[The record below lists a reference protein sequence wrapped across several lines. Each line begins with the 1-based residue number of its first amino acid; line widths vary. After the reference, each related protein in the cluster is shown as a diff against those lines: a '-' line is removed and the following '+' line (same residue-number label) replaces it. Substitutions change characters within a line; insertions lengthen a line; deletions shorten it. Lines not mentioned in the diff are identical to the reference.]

1 MGTFKKPAAL
11 LLSAVLLMTL
21 LAGCQS
27 DSAAPAG
34 STASAEPTAEAV
46 ATAAPEATS
55 AAEPA
60 ATEAAAEAPAE
71 PTPAAT
77 AAGNSSEAIKEGT
90 IEKEGNVILKE
101 LAFVY
106 KDHTIALSD
115 IVDDNKLESMLGKA
129 TAKKSHTYSVD
140 DGLNMDTLIG
150 RTEKTYTF
158 PGLEIKTIDSG
169 DGKQFYIFSIKITD
183 PKYTTVR
190 NIKVGDSLDTLKK
203 AYPEG
208 KLTGDGAPEEED
220 DYRFAPSNYVDYM
233 LFHVKGAKIESIS
246 ISTLMD

>member
-1 MGTFKKPAAL
+1 MGTFTKPAAL
-11 LLSAVLLMTL
+11 LLPAVLLMTL

-27 DSAAPAG
+27 DSAAPAA
-34 STASAEPTAEAV
+34 TPSAEPTAEAV
-46 ATAAPEATS
+46 ATAAPEASATP

-60 ATEAAAEAPAE
+60 ATEAATAE
-71 PTPAAT
+71 PTPAAS
-77 AAGNSSEAIKEGT
+77 AGSSEAIKEGT

-101 LAFVY
+101 LAFVH

-115 IVDDNKLESMLGKA
+115 IVDDAKLESMLGKA
-129 TAKKSHTYSVD
+129 TAKKSHTYSLD
-140 DGLNMDTLIG
+140 DGKNMDTLIG

-169 DGKQFYIFSIKITD
+169 DGKQFYIFSMKITD

-203 AYPEG
+203 PIPKA
-208 KLTGDGAPEEED
+208 
-220 DYRFAPSNYVDYM
+220 S
-233 LFHVKGAKIESIS
+233 
-246 ISTLMD
+246 

>member
-1 MGTFKKPAAL
+1 MGTLKKPAAL
-11 LLSAVLLMTL
+11 LLPAVLLMTL

-27 DSAAPAG
+27 DSAAPA
-34 STASAEPTAEAV
+34 PTAASTE
-46 ATAAPEATS
+46 APEASATP
-55 AAEPA
+55 AAEPV
-60 ATEAAAEAPAE
+60 ATEAAATAAPAE
-71 PTPAAT
+71 PTPAAS
-77 AAGNSSEAIKEGT
+77 AAGGSEAIKEGT

-115 IVDDNKLESMLGKA
+115 IVDDSKLESMLGKA
-129 TAKKSHTYSVD
+129 TAKKSHTYSLD

-158 PGLEIKTIDSG
+158 PGLEIKTLDAS
-169 DGKQFYIFSIKITD
+169 DGKQFFIFNIKITD

-233 LFHVKGAKIESIS
+233 LFHVKDAKIESIS
-246 ISTLMD
+246 ISTLLD

>member
-11 LLSAVLLMTL
+11 LLPAVLLMTL

-27 DSAAPAG
+27 DSAAPAA
-34 STASAEPTAEAV
+34 TPSAEPTAEAV
-46 ATAAPEATS
+46 ATAAPEASATP

-60 ATEAAAEAPAE
+60 ATEAAPAE
-71 PTPAAT
+71 PTPAAS
-77 AAGNSSEAIKEGT
+77 AGSSEAIKEGT

-101 LAFVY
+101 LAFVH

-115 IVDDNKLESMLGKA
+115 IVDDAKLESMLGKA
-129 TAKKSHTYSVD
+129 TAKKSHTYSLD
-140 DGLNMDTLIG
+140 DGKNMDTLIG
-150 RTEKTYTF
+150 RTENTYTF

-169 DGKQFYIFSIKITD
+169 DGKQFYIFSMKITD

-246 ISTLMD
+246 ISTLLD

>member
-11 LLSAVLLMTL
+11 LLPAVLLMTL

-27 DSAAPAG
+27 DSAAPAA
-34 STASAEPTAEAV
+34 TPSAEPTAEAV
-46 ATAAPEATS
+46 STAAPEASATP

-60 ATEAAAEAPAE
+60 ATEAATAE
-71 PTPAAT
+71 PTPAAS
-77 AAGNSSEAIKEGT
+77 AGSSEAIKEGT

-101 LAFVY
+101 LAFVH

-115 IVDDNKLESMLGKA
+115 IVDDAKLESMLGKA
-129 TAKKSHTYSVD
+129 TAKKSHTYSLD
-140 DGLNMDTLIG
+140 DGKNMDTLIG
-150 RTEKTYTF
+150 RTENTYTF

>member
-11 LLSAVLLMTL
+11 LLPAVLLMTL

-27 DSAAPAG
+27 DSAAPAA
-34 STASAEPTAEAV
+34 TPSAEPTAEAV
-46 ATAAPEATS
+46 STAAPEASATP

-60 ATEAAAEAPAE
+60 ATEAATAE
-71 PTPAAT
+71 PTPAAS
-77 AAGNSSEAIKEGT
+77 AGSSEAIKEGT

-101 LAFVY
+101 LAFVH

-115 IVDDNKLESMLGKA
+115 IVDDTKLESMLGKA
-129 TAKKSHTYSVD
+129 TAKKSHTYSLD
-140 DGLNMDTLIG
+140 DGKNMDTLIG
-150 RTEKTYTF
+150 RTENTYTF

-169 DGKQFYIFSIKITD
+169 DGKQFYIFSMKITD

-220 DYRFAPSNYVDYM
+220 DYRFAPSNYVDYI

-246 ISTLMD
+246 ISTLLD

>member
-11 LLSAVLLMTL
+11 LLPAVLLMTL

-27 DSAAPAG
+27 DSAAPAA
-34 STASAEPTAEAV
+34 TPSAEPTAEAV
-46 ATAAPEATS
+46 ATAAPEASATP

-60 ATEAAAEAPAE
+60 ATEAATAET
-71 PTPAAT
+71 TPAAS
-77 AAGNSSEAIKEGT
+77 AGSSEAIKEGT

-106 KDHTIALSD
+106 KDQTIALSD
-115 IVDDNKLESMLGKA
+115 IVDDAKLESMLGKA
-129 TAKKSHTYSVD
+129 TAKKSHTYSLD
-140 DGLNMDTLIG
+140 DGKNMDTLIG
-150 RTEKTYTF
+150 RTENTYTF

-169 DGKQFYIFSIKITD
+169 DGKQFYIFSMKITD

-203 AYPEG
+203 PIPKA
-208 KLTGDGAPEEED
+208 
-220 DYRFAPSNYVDYM
+220 S
-233 LFHVKGAKIESIS
+233 
-246 ISTLMD
+246 

>member
-27 DSAAPAG
+27 NSAAPAA
-34 STASAEPTAEAV
+34 TPSAEPTAEAV
-46 ATAAPEATS
+46 STPAPEASATP

-60 ATEAAAEAPAE
+60 ATEAATAE

-77 AAGNSSEAIKEGT
+77 AASSEAIKEGT

-101 LAFVY
+101 LAFVH

-115 IVDDNKLESMLGKA
+115 IVDDAKLESMLGKA
-129 TAKKSHTYSVD
+129 TAKKSHTYSLD
-140 DGLNMDTLIG
+140 DGKNMDTLIG
-150 RTEKTYTF
+150 RTENTYTF

-220 DYRFAPSNYVDYM
+220 DYRFAPSNYVDYI

-246 ISTLMD
+246 ISTLLD

>member
-11 LLSAVLLMTL
+11 LLPAVLLMTL

-27 DSAAPAG
+27 DSAAPAA
-34 STASAEPTAEAV
+34 TPSAEPTAEA
-46 ATAAPEATS
+46 AATSAPEASATPAAEPTAAPVEA
-55 AAEPA
+55 
-60 ATEAAAEAPAE
+60 
-71 PTPAAT
+71 TPAAS
-77 AAGNSSEAIKEGT
+77 AGSSEAIKEGT
-90 IEKEGNVILKE
+90 IEKEGNVILKD

-106 KDHTIALSD
+106 KDQTIALSD
-115 IVDDNKLESMLGKA
+115 IVDDAKLESMLGKP
-129 TAKKSHTYSVD
+129 TAKKSHTYSLD
-140 DGLNMDTLIG
+140 DGKNMDTLIG
-150 RTEKTYTF
+150 RTENTYTF

-169 DGKQFYIFSIKITD
+169 DGKQFYIFNMKITD

-220 DYRFAPSNYVDYM
+220 DFRFAPSNYVDYM

-246 ISTLMD
+246 ISTLLD

>member
-1 MGTFKKPAAL
+1 MGTFQKPAAL
-11 LLSAVLLMTL
+11 LLPAILLMTL

-27 DSAAPAG
+27 GTAGQAAATPGTAPASEAA
-34 STASAEPTAEAV
+34 STEAPAASATP
-46 ATAAPEATS
+46 

-60 ATEAAAEAPAE
+60 ATPAE
-71 PTPAAT
+71 PSPAAS
-77 AAGNSSEAIKEGT
+77 AGTGSGSEAIKEGT

-129 TAKKSHTYSVD
+129 TKKKSHTYSVD

-158 PGLEIKTIDSG
+158 PGVEIKTMDSG
-169 DGKQFYIFSIKITD
+169 DGKQFFIFSIKITD

-233 LFHVKGAKIESIS
+233 LFHVKGAKIESIN

>member
-11 LLSAVLLMTL
+11 LPAVLLMTL

-27 DSAAPAG
+27 DSAAPAA
-34 STASAEPTAEAV
+34 TPSAEPTAEAV
-46 ATAAPEATS
+46 ATGAPEASATP

-60 ATEAAAEAPAE
+60 ATEAAPAE
-71 PTPAAT
+71 PTPAAS
-77 AAGNSSEAIKEGT
+77 AGSSEAIKEGT

-101 LAFVY
+101 LAFVH

-115 IVDDNKLESMLGKA
+115 IVDDAKLESMLGKA
-129 TAKKSHTYSVD
+129 TAKKSHTYSLD
-140 DGLNMDTLIG
+140 DGKNMDTLIG
-150 RTEKTYTF
+150 RTENTYTF

-246 ISTLMD
+246 ISTLLD

>member
-11 LLSAVLLMTL
+11 LLPAVLLMTL

-27 DSAAPAG
+27 DSAAPAA
-34 STASAEPTAEAV
+34 TPSAEPTAEAV
-46 ATAAPEATS
+46 STAAPEASATP

-60 ATEAAAEAPAE
+60 ATEAATAE
-71 PTPAAT
+71 PTPAAS
-77 AAGNSSEAIKEGT
+77 AGSSEAIKEGT

-101 LAFVY
+101 LAFVH

-115 IVDDNKLESMLGKA
+115 IVDDAKLESMLGKA
-129 TAKKSHTYSVD
+129 TAKKSHTYSLD
-140 DGLNMDTLIG
+140 DGKNMDTLIG
-150 RTEKTYTF
+150 RTENTYTF

-169 DGKQFYIFSIKITD
+169 DGKQFYIFSMKITD

-220 DYRFAPSNYVDYM
+220 DYRFAPSNYVDYI

-246 ISTLMD
+246 ISTLLD

>member
-1 MGTFKKPAAL
+1 MRTFKKPAAVL
-11 LLSAVLLMTL
+11 LPTILLMTL

-27 DSAAPAG
+27 NSAAPA
-34 STASAEPTAEAV
+34 ASPSAAPTAEAV
-46 ATAAPEATS
+46 ATAAPEAS
-55 AAEPA
+55 ATPTEEPA
-60 ATEAAAEAPAE
+60 ATEAAATAAPAE
-71 PTPAAT
+71 ATPAAS
-77 AAGNSSEAIKEGT
+77 AGSSEAIKEGT
-90 IEKEGNVILKE
+90 IEKEGNVVLKE

-115 IVDDNKLESMLGKA
+115 IVDDAKLESMLGKA
-129 TAKKSHTYSVD
+129 TAKKSHTYSLD
-140 DGLNMDTLIG
+140 DGKNMDTLIG

-169 DGKQFYIFSIKITD
+169 DGKQFYIFSMKITD

-208 KLTGDGAPEEED
+208 KLTGDGSPEEED
-220 DYRFAPSNYVDYM
+220 DYRFAPSNYVDYI

-246 ISTLMD
+246 ISTLLD

>member
-21 LAGCQS
+21 LTGCQS
-27 DSAAPAG
+27 DSAAPAPTAA
-34 STASAEPTAEAV
+34 STETPEASATP
-46 ATAAPEATS
+46 
-55 AAEPA
+55 AAEPV
-60 ATEAAAEAPAE
+60 ATEAAATAAPAE
-71 PTPAAT
+71 PTPAAS
-77 AAGNSSEAIKEGT
+77 AAGGSEAIKEGT

-115 IVDDNKLESMLGKA
+115 IVDDAKLESMLGKA
-129 TAKKSHTYSVD
+129 TAKKSHTYSLD
-140 DGLNMDTLIG
+140 DGKNMDTLIG

-158 PGLEIKTIDSG
+158 PGLEIKTLDAS
-169 DGKQFYIFSIKITD
+169 DGKQFFIFSIKITD

-190 NIKVGDSLDTLKK
+190 NVKVGDSLDTLKK

>member
-1 MGTFKKPAAL
+1 MGTFTKPAAL
-11 LLSAVLLMTL
+11 LLPAVLLMTL

-27 DSAAPAG
+27 DSAAPAA
-34 STASAEPTAEAV
+34 TPSAEPTAEAV
-46 ATAAPEATS
+46 ATAAPEASATP

-60 ATEAAAEAPAE
+60 ATEAATAE
-71 PTPAAT
+71 PTPAAS
-77 AAGNSSEAIKEGT
+77 AGSSEAIKEGT

-101 LAFVY
+101 LAFVH

-115 IVDDNKLESMLGKA
+115 IVDDAKLESMLGKA
-129 TAKKSHTYSVD
+129 TAKKSHTYSLD
-140 DGLNMDTLIG
+140 DGKNMDTLIG

-169 DGKQFYIFSIKITD
+169 DGKQFYIFSMKITD

-220 DYRFAPSNYVDYM
+220 DYRFAPSNYVDYI
-233 LFHVKGAKIESIS
+233 LFHVKGAKVESIS
-246 ISTLMD
+246 ISTLLD

>member
-27 DSAAPAG
+27 DSAAPA
-34 STASAEPTAEAV
+34 AAPSAEPTAEAV
-46 ATAAPEATS
+46 ATDAPEASATP
-55 AAEPA
+55 AAEP
-60 ATEAAAEAPAE
+60 TEAAATAAPAE
-71 PTPAAT
+71 PTPAAS
-77 AAGNSSEAIKEGT
+77 AAGSSEAIKEGT

-115 IVDDNKLESMLGKA
+115 IVDDAKLESMLGKA
-129 TAKKSHTYSVD
+129 TAKKSHTYSLD
-140 DGLNMDTLIG
+140 DGKNMDTLIG

-169 DGKQFYIFSIKITD
+169 EGKQFYIFSMKITD

>member
-11 LLSAVLLMTL
+11 LLPAVLLMTL

-27 DSAAPAG
+27 DSAAPAA
-34 STASAEPTAEAV
+34 TPSAEPTAEAV
-46 ATAAPEATS
+46 STAAPESSATP

-60 ATEAAAEAPAE
+60 ATEAATAE
-71 PTPAAT
+71 PTPAAS
-77 AAGNSSEAIKEGT
+77 AGSSEAIKEGT

-101 LAFVY
+101 LAFVH

-115 IVDDNKLESMLGKA
+115 IVDDAKLESMLGKA
-129 TAKKSHTYSVD
+129 TAKKSHTYSLD
-140 DGLNMDTLIG
+140 DGKNMDTLIG
-150 RTEKTYTF
+150 RTENTYTF

-220 DYRFAPSNYVDYM
+220 DYRFAPSNYVDYI

-246 ISTLMD
+246 ISTLLD

>member
-11 LLSAVLLMTL
+11 LLPAVLLMTL

-27 DSAAPAG
+27 DSAAPAA
-34 STASAEPTAEAV
+34 TPSAEPTTEAV
-46 ATAAPEATS
+46 ATAAPEAT
-55 AAEPA
+55 PG
-60 ATEAAAEAPAE
+60 ATEAAAAE
-71 PTPAAT
+71 PTPAAS
-77 AAGNSSEAIKEGT
+77 AGSPEAIKEGT
-90 IEKEGNVILKE
+90 IEKEGNVVLKE

-106 KDHTIALSD
+106 KDQTIALSD
-115 IVDDNKLESMLGKA
+115 IVDDAKLESMLGKA
-129 TAKKSHTYSVD
+129 TAKKSHTYSLD
-140 DGLNMDTLIG
+140 DGKNMDTLIG
-150 RTEKTYTF
+150 RTENTYTF

-169 DGKQFYIFSIKITD
+169 DGKQFYIFNMKITD

-220 DYRFAPSNYVDYM
+220 DFRFAPSNYVDYM

-246 ISTLMD
+246 ISTLLD

>member
-27 DSAAPAG
+27 DSAAPAA
-34 STASAEPTAEAV
+34 TPSAEPTTEAV
-46 ATAAPEATS
+46 ATAAPEAT
-55 AAEPA
+55 PA
-60 ATEAAAEAPAE
+60 ATETPAEA
-71 PTPAAT
+71 TPAAS
-77 AAGNSSEAIKEGT
+77 AGSSEAIKEGT
-90 IEKEGNVILKE
+90 IEKEGNVVLKE

-106 KDHTIALSD
+106 KDQTIALSD
-115 IVDDNKLESMLGKA
+115 IVDDAKLESMLGKA
-129 TAKKSHTYSVD
+129 TAKKSHTYSLD
-140 DGLNMDTLIG
+140 DGKNMDTLIG
-150 RTEKTYTF
+150 RTENTYTF

-169 DGKQFYIFSIKITD
+169 DGKQFYIFSMKITD

-220 DYRFAPSNYVDYM
+220 DFRFAPSNYVDYM

-246 ISTLMD
+246 ISTLLD

>member
-11 LLSAVLLMTL
+11 LLPAVLLMTL

-27 DSAAPAG
+27 DSAAPAA
-34 STASAEPTAEAV
+34 TPSAEPTAEAV
-46 ATAAPEATS
+46 ATGAPEASATP

-60 ATEAAAEAPAE
+60 ATEAAPAE
-71 PTPAAT
+71 PTPAAS
-77 AAGNSSEAIKEGT
+77 AGSSEAIKEGT

-101 LAFVY
+101 LAFVH

-115 IVDDNKLESMLGKA
+115 IVDDAKLESMLGKA
-129 TAKKSHTYSVD
+129 TAKKSHTYSLD
-140 DGLNMDTLIG
+140 DGKNMDTLIG
-150 RTEKTYTF
+150 RTENTYTF

-246 ISTLMD
+246 ISTLLD

>member
-27 DSAAPAG
+27 DSAAPAA
-34 STASAEPTAEAV
+34 TPSAEPTTEAV
-46 ATAAPEATS
+46 ATAAPEAT
-55 AAEPA
+55 PA
-60 ATEAAAEAPAE
+60 ATEAATAE
-71 PTPAAT
+71 PTPAAS
-77 AAGNSSEAIKEGT
+77 AGSSEAIKEGT
-90 IEKEGNVILKE
+90 IEKEGNVVLKE

-106 KDHTIALSD
+106 KDQTIALSD
-115 IVDDNKLESMLGKA
+115 IVDDAKLESMLGKA
-129 TAKKSHTYSVD
+129 TAKKSHTYSLD
-140 DGLNMDTLIG
+140 DGKNMDTLIG
-150 RTEKTYTF
+150 RTENTYTF

-169 DGKQFYIFSIKITD
+169 DGKQFYIFNMKITD

-208 KLTGDGAPEEED
+208 TLTGDGAPEEED
-220 DYRFAPSNYVDYM
+220 DFRFAPSNYVDYM

-246 ISTLMD
+246 ISTLLD